1 MLLFTTR
8 YLRNQM
14 ITYARLDYSRSK
26 ITWERPHLHVAGLVD
41 QIGGLD
47 DLLMLYVGSRCTH
60 GQVIQLRSKLL
71 RCSYRSVILR
81 DVVQRWC
88 IKHLSLVYSSI
99 GLVLFFELRLQ
110 LLDFS
115 LLLFNFPL
123 NLVGILDLVI
133 ILLWSYIG
141 RHLLLSFFYLV
152 IQVECVNNLKTR
164 MKWQFMINN

>member
-26 ITWERPHLHVAGLVD
+26 ITRERPHLHVAGLVD

-99 GLVLFFELRLQ
+99 RLILFFELRLQ

-123 NLVGILDLVI
+123 NLVGILELVI

-152 IQVECVNNLKTR
+152 IQVECVNVQVLAV
-164 MKWQFMINN
+164 QHI